1 MTTKVK
7 VSSKNQIV
15 VPHQIRE
22 KYHIMAGQQLLIEA
36 DEHGIYLMPEPADW
50 ANYMRAAGQKEW
62 QKSGGGEKV
71 IKSLRKEWD
80 EKRRIQDETIRIP
93 ESCPGC
99 DVFRLF
105 F

>member
-22 KYHIMAGQQLLIEA
+22 KYRIVPGQKLLVEA
-36 DEHGIYLMPEPADW
+36 DEHGIYLMPEPENW
-50 ANYMRAAGQKEW
+50 VEYMEKAGQKDW

-80 EKRRIQDETIRIP
+80 EK
-93 ESCPGC
+93 
-99 DVFRLF
+99 
-105 F
+105 